1 MSDSSSEPDPRSRS
15 PGDVLMLVPR
25 LRDEVEWDVT
35 VARLSRSTRVVWT
48 LEMVVSDRREGG
60 DERRSASPWEARKSE
75 ERGLEGLTLAGAIP
89 GSLAVTKE
97 STDMDFL
104 RPVEVVMIGAAAEY
118 KYTGEPLP
126 EDEVGWFGDKDV

>member
-1 MSDSSSEPDPRSRS
+1 MSDSSSEPGPRSRS

-35 VARLSRSTRVVWT
+35 VARLSRSTRVVRE
-48 LEMVVSDRREGG
+48 LEMVTSDWREGG

-75 ERGLEGLTLAGAIP
+75 ERGLEGLALVVAMQ
-89 GSLAVTKE
+89 GSLVVTNE

-104 RPVEVVMIGAAAEY
+104 RPVEVDMTGAA
-118 KYTGEPLP
+118 GE
-126 EDEVGWFGDKDV
+126 